1 MGAPAGQ
8 PGTGNTTTQLP
19 QGTDTMP
26 SLQSTMGSS
35 MGGSKGTGQP
45 VVGYGGNATTT
56 PMGTPIVYGKNYLN
70 QSNFS
75 SNPQNPA
82 NIVKEPEVIQAAD
95 GTTDVQ
101 PKYFEDGTTGV
112 DDPWAWVSQQ
122 KPVAPLAATIQPS
135 QEQPSGGAPQDPL
148 TQMAEAGAIN
158 ATAKGMEAGFK
169 AYGAP
174 LSQTTTAV
182 NTLGQ
187 GATLTNA
194 GAAPLAAGEAASM
207 YALTPTLTAAPIG
220 GAGLGLGTGAASG
233 IGAGL
238 GAGAGTAAA
247 TGTAA
252 AGTGAAT
259 AGLGAAGAAGGQAA
273 LAAMGPVGWAIGAGL
288 LAKKMGIF

>member
-1 MGAPAGQ
+1 
-8 PGTGNTTTQLP
+8 
-19 QGTDTMP
+19 
-26 SLQSTMGSS
+26 

-75 SNPQNPA
+75 SNPQSSGNTPPVFDEA
-82 NIVKEPEVIQAAD
+82 LQAAN
-95 GTTDVQ
+95 GTTNVQ

-135 QEQPSGGAPQDPL
+135 QEQPSGGVPQDPL

-169 AYGAP
+169 GYQAANAAQAAQAAMAP
-174 LSQTTTAV
+174 LSANAAIGAAAPAMSVAPAMATPAAAALTQAGVTGLTAPAMS
-182 NTLGQ
+182 T
-187 GATLTNA
+187 AA
-194 GAAPLAAGEAASM
+194 GAA
-207 YALTPTLTAAPIG
+207 
-220 GAGLGLGTGAASG
+220 
-233 IGAGL
+233 L
-238 GAGAGTAAA
+238 GAGGTAAA
-247 TGTAA
+247 APAA
-252 AGTGAAT
+252 AGALGAGGAA
-259 AGLGAAGAAGGQAA
+259 AGQAA